1 MTEDDINYYGLQYQI
16 LLQETLKVVINA
28 RLELNAAEQEAKSAS
43 HASVLANNRVDQCR
57 TTLIKAIST
66 LDERIKLTPSDA
78 VKQFKRESGFI
89 PSDTV
94 E

>member
-1 MTEDDINYYGLQYQI
+1 MTEVINYYGLQYQI

-28 RLELNAAEQEAKSAS
+28 RLELDAAEQEAKSAR
-43 HASVLANNRVDQCR
+43 HAWVVANNKVDQCKM
-57 TTLIKAIST
+57 TLIKAIST
-66 LDERIKLTPSDA
+66 FDEQIKLTPSDA
-78 VKQFKRESGFI
+78 VKQFKRETGFI